1 MTIYALQKDSS
12 GTVTGLASW
21 GDDSAALPSGY
32 TSCTAEEY
40 ATAKSAFM
48 NTVKDQAIGALAQIQ
63 ATAALTVAMGET
75 FGTEMRAYVAAV
87 QAIANGTDTTSAE
100 LPAAPEKATS

>member
-1 MTIYALQKDSS
+1 MTIYALQKNAS
-12 GTVTGLASW
+12 GAVTGLASW
-21 GDDSAALPSGY
+21 GDDSATIPEGY
-32 TSCTAEEY
+32 APCTADEY

-75 FGTEMRAYVAAV
+75 FGTEMRAYVTAL
-87 QAIANGTDTTSAE
+87 QAIADGSDTTSTT
-100 LPAAPEKATS
+100 LPTAPKAVTS